1 MQLSK
6 VSAIFLLALAPVVAL
21 AQPDSTRTSITR
33 ASDPALTQKWVS
45 EFGYS
50 FMFPATVKYNTIGS
64 AVSKPGQTE
73 RQNFMIPGGNGRIQL
88 QYFTEQRMVP
98 KSYQL
103 LDSIH
108 ISDVDSAG
116 TNGRIYRRY
125 YIMRDYWV
133 QIDILLTQKGE
144 ETFKSMVRPIFDSFL
159 PPPNTLFALDAWRY
173 GRNAKDFEHG
183 RYPESGGGPK

>member
-6 VSAIFLLALAPVVAL
+6 LSALVLLALAPVVAL

-64 AVSKPGQTE
+64 AVSRAGQTE

-98 KSYQL
+98 KNYQL
-103 LDSIH
+103 LDSVH
-108 ISDVDSAG
+108 VADFDSAG
-116 TNGRIYRRY
+116 TNGRIYRRF

-133 QIDILLTQKGE
+133 QIDILLTPKGE
-144 ETFKSMVRPIFDSFL
+144 ETFKPMIRPIFDSFL
-159 PPPNTLFALDAWRY
+159 PPPTAIFALEAWRY
-173 GRNAKDFEHG
+173 GRNPKEFESG
-183 RYPESGGGPK
+183 RYPANGGGAK